1 MNGALVS
8 GSTSA
13 PFFQR
18 PLPLALTF
26 GAFFAIALPLALL
39 RVVPNDVPVLPYLI
53 VLEAAG
59 LGTSHFFLTLAVYF
73 DRDTLGYFA
82 GSWQRRIIYFGLP
95 LLILLGVA
103 LFEAL
108 RIRARFPAQA
118 FYFFAAVRF
127 FDFFHVGRQSAGVL
141 QIWKRPLAGELE
153 PWTRHAEN
161 AFFVGMALLQWQ
173 TFLYG
178 GTFSPERTSARIP
191 AVLLG
196 LLALVIVS
204 QYVPTLQDA
213 NTRTRGAIALGYF
226 AIQALCAA
234 AAAYAT
240 WLYLTVLAVHYV
252 EYHVLM
258 APRWLQPRGRPRK
271 LMPFLLYGGL
281 VMVVIAFEAR
291 NYVTTSSV
299 PLGFLV
305 HLFDGIFLLHYTLD
319 AFLWKFSNPYYRAT
333 LAPLYFQPEAR
344 APRTRSAAW
353 TTAAALA
360 LVVALACAGGVT
372 PGVYQ
377 HVIAPL
383 AAEEH
388 MRWGMALAEEGDL
401 DGARHHL
408 GRAAELVP
416 SDERPRGMLAV
427 MKRQL
432 QRAPHD

>member
-1 MNGALVS
+1 MNAR
-8 GSTSA
+8 A
-13 PFFQR
+13 PFFER
-18 PLPLALTF
+18 PMPLALTF

-39 RVVPNDVPVLPYLI
+39 RLIPNDVPVLPYLL

-82 GSWQRRIIYFGLP
+82 GSWRRQALYFGVP
-95 LLILLGVA
+95 LFILLGVA

-108 RIRARFPAQA
+108 RVRSRFPAQA
-118 FYFFAAVRF
+118 FYFFAVVRF

-141 QIWKRPLAGELE
+141 QIWKRPLGAELE

-161 AFFVGMALLQWQ
+161 TFFVGMALLQWQ
-173 TFLYG
+173 TFWYG
-178 GTFSPERTSARIP
+178 GTFSPERTSALIP

-204 QYVPTLQDA
+204 QYVPALQA
-213 NTRTRGAIALGYF
+213 ASTRSRAAIALGYF

-258 APRWLQPRGRPRK
+258 APRWLGTRRRSRD

-291 NYVTTSSV
+291 NYVATTSV
-299 PLGFLV
+299 PLGFMV

-333 LAPLYFQPEAR
+333 LAPLYFQPATPKPWS
-344 APRTRSAAW
+344 PRTRTAAW
-353 TTAAALA
+353 AGAA
-360 LVVALACAGGVT
+360 VVALLIALASVRGV
-372 PGVYQ
+372 PRGVYQ
-377 HVIAPL
+377 HLIAPL

-388 MRWGMALAEEGDL
+388 MRWGMALAEDGDL
-401 DGARHHL
+401 AGARYHL
-408 GRAAELVP
+408 GRAAELAP
-416 SDERPRGMLAV
+416 SDERPRGMLAA

>member
-1 MNGALVS
+1 MK
-8 GSTSA
+8 TRA
-13 PFFQR
+13 PFFER
-18 PLPLALTF
+18 PTPLALTF

-39 RVVPNDVPVLPYLI
+39 RLIPNDVPALPYLL

-73 DRDTLGYFA
+73 DRDTLAYFA
-82 GSWQRRIIYFGLP
+82 GSWRRRTIYFGLP
-95 LLILLGVA
+95 LFILLGVA

-108 RIRARFPAQA
+108 RVRARFPAQA
-118 FYFFAAVRF
+118 FYFFAVVRL

-141 QIWKRPLAGELE
+141 QIWKRPLGAVLE
-153 PWTRHAEN
+153 PWTRRAEN

-178 GTFSPERTSARIP
+178 GTFSPARTSALIP

-196 LLALVIVS
+196 VLAVVIVS
-204 QYVPTLQDA
+204 QYVPALQDA
-213 NTRTRGAIALGYF
+213 STRVRAAIALGYF

-234 AAAYAT
+234 AAAWAT

-258 APRWLQPRGRPRK
+258 APRWLGKPERSRP
-271 LMPFLLYGGL
+271 LVPFLLYGGL

-291 NYVTTSSV
+291 NYVTTASV
-299 PLGFLV
+299 PLGFMV

-333 LAPLYFQPEAR
+333 LAPLYFQPARPKPPAR
-344 APRTRSAAW
+344 AAAW
-353 TTAAALA
+353 TTAAVIALLIALA
-360 LVVALACAGGVT
+360 SVHGA
-372 PGVYQ
+372 PRGVYQ
-377 HVIAPL
+377 NLIAPL

-388 MRWGMALAEEGDL
+388 MRWGMALAQDGDL
-401 DGARHHL
+401 AGARYHL
-408 GRAAELVP
+408 GRAAELAP
-416 SDERPRGMLAV
+416 SDQRPRGMLAV

-432 QRAPHD
+432 QRASHD